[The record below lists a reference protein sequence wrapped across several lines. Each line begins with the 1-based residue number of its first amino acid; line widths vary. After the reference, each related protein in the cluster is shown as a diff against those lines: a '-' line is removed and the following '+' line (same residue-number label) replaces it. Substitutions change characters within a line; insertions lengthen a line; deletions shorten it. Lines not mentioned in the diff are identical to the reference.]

1 MGLRIIPAIFLFCLL
16 PLKPMAA
23 DSTAAKTFD
32 MEKLRSE
39 LLSANSGASP
49 ADSVKYRSSG
59 SKEAIMV
66 TLKVMFYIG
75 LISVILYY
83 AIRIIKSGA
92 AGRGWSKRLGG
103 RSIEVLESV
112 SMGGNKTISLVKI
125 ADRVLLL
132 GVSEKEINAL
142 ADFREKESV
151 AAIMK
156 TNGDSSQAVA
166 SGFSQTVNSFL
177 GRLRKEGPRP
187 LSTIQDPQA

>member
-1 MGLRIIPAIFLFCLL
+1 MGLRIIPAILFFCIL
-16 PLKPMAA
+16 PLKSMAA

-32 MEKLRSE
+32 MEKLRTE
-39 LLSANSGASP
+39 LTNGAGASS

-75 LISVILYY
+75 IISVILYY
-83 AIRIIKSGA
+83 VIRVIKSGA

-112 SMGGNKTISLVKI
+112 SMGSNKTISLVKI

-132 GVSEKEINAL
+132 GVSEKEISAL
-142 ADFREKESV
+142 ADFREQQSV

-156 TNGDSSQAVA
+156 TNGDTSQAVA

-187 LSTIQDPQA
+187 LSTMQDPQG